1 MTPLLLNA
9 ARAFAMV
16 SLADGKLA
24 PAEAQRFAHMTS
36 KDPVLGHSGHAEIT
50 DAWTQA
56 AHEVHASQSFG
67 TALIAIRTE
76 ITDAA
81 DKALIMR
88 VAQAAVV
95 ADGKLEAQEN
105 VAISA
110 LAEALGLDPKA
121 Y

>member
-1 MTPLLLNA
+1 MTQLLLNS

-16 SLADGKLA
+16 AFADGKLA
-24 PAEAQRFAHMTS
+24 PLEAQRFAHLAS
-36 KDPVLGHSGHAEIT
+36 KDKVLGTNGHAEIA

-56 AHEVHASQSFG
+56 SHEVHTAQSFG
-67 TALIAIRTE
+67 GALIAIRTD
-76 ITDAA
+76 ITNPE
-81 DKALIMR
+81 DKAVVMR

-95 ADGKLEAQEN
+95 ADGKVEAQEN
-105 VAISA
+105 MAISA

>member
-24 PAEAQRFAHMTS
+24 PIEAQRFAHLAS
-36 KDPVLGHSGHAEIT
+36 KDVALGTSGHAEIA
-50 DAWTQA
+50 DAWA
-56 AHEVHASQSFG
+56 AASKEVHAVQSFG
-67 TALIAIRTE
+67 TALVTIRTE
-76 ITDAA
+76 ITDPG
-81 DKALIMR
+81 DKAVIMR
-88 VAQAAVV
+88 VAQAAVI

-105 VAISA
+105 VAIRT

>member
-1 MTPLLLNA
+1 MTHLLLNS

-16 SLADGKLA
+16 AFADGKLA
-24 PAEAQRFAHMTS
+24 PLEASRFAHLAS
-36 KDPVLGHSGHAEIT
+36 KDKVLGTNGHSEIA

-56 AHEVHASQSFG
+56 AHEVHTAQSFG
-67 TALIAIRTE
+67 SALIAIRSE
-76 ITDAA
+76 ITEPE
-81 DKALIMR
+81 DKAVVMR

-105 VAISA
+105 QAIFS
-110 LAEALGLDPKA
+110 LAEALGLDPAK